1 MESVFLCRP
10 LKNTDEWP
18 VARYTAGM
26 AAAAPAEFAKLL
38 FRTEPF
44 NQMDSARRFQLLSQA
59 RSVRF
64 AKGEQLF
71 PENQPPAEVCILLEG
86 NVCVFADL
94 PGEKEPVMLEGV
106 GPGSCVGWIS
116 ALSGTAGLKALATTE
131 AAGLFI
137 AAPKFLEAVRHDPA
151 LKEAIYKQPRKG
163 EIWRAVAA
171 EIERRKLGVGSP
183 RQIVERLTDACIAR
197 DWPEEQSAIEADTS
211 RIWIVSGG
219 EGVTCGERWKGGLG
233 VLWARLIGLPV
244 EQFGRSLAVNR
255 ANPPR
260 ETLKLFRTS
269 SASRVVKKDS
279 AQSSSESRAAIPR
292 VEPRPKSR
300 SFLRIFIFTMFAI
313 IVALA
318 SVFSWANKQPITEAI
333 AINGTLV
340 FSGESRNINTTFDG
354 TLIEMRIQPGQRIER
369 GTVLAVIR
377 PVFDEARARE
387 LAATRERSLAHA
399 EFCESVIA
407 GRAVKANAVPQEL
420 AGLAREHAKQLG
432 ELRVLTAIQRGGADV
447 TGLGADERKRVEA
460 HFSALRA
467 NRAERVSSSALDI
480 DARRVDLREA
490 EDALREAQSELR
502 VQSEAYS
509 QLRAEKNDDARE
521 EYAVAQRALA
531 GLRRGVSQRQEIV
544 NRIRKE
550 IAGMSVTSQPEEK
563 DTAPGTEDFQAVNAA
578 LASIE
583 KQLRENSI
591 ALRQLAEESETTLVQ
606 MRAEN
611 TPREIQAAQRGLIV
625 ETAAVQPGTFIK
637 SDTFLGRFVMRQS
650 WQVRC
655 RASQAGRLQPRQ
667 AIILAVLNNDGTTTR
682 LPEIL
687 DFATEADASGRVL
700 LRLQASRDSW
710 KDGTP
715 ILIEAVVNVGTLL
728 DQWLGSSDTKR

>member
-1 MESVFLCRP
+1 
-10 LKNTDEWP
+10 
-18 VARYTAGM
+18 M

-137 AAPKFLEAVRHDPA
+137 AAPMFLEAVRHDPT

-219 EGVTCGERWKGGLG
+219 EGVTCGERWKGGSG

-279 AQSSSESRAAIPR
+279 AQSTSEYSESRVVKEKKVSKARNRGGFRVAVFALLALVVLLAGVVTWARRQPVNESLAIQ
-292 VEPRPKSR
+292 S
-300 SFLRIFIFTMFAI
+300 
-313 IVALA
+313 
-318 SVFSWANKQPITEAI
+318 
-333 AINGTLV
+333 TLV
-340 FSGESRNINTTFDG
+340 FSGESRNMSAVIEG
-354 TLIEMRIQPGQRIER
+354 TLLEMRIHAGQRIER
-369 GTVLAVIR
+369 GTVIAVIR
-377 PVFDEARARE
+377 PMFDEARARE
-387 LAATRERSLAHA
+387 LAATRERSRQHA
-399 EFCESVIA
+399 EFCESIIA
-407 GRAVKANAVPQEL
+407 GRSVRINGVPQEL
-420 AGLAREHAKQLG
+420 TDLAREHAALLS
-432 ELRVLTAIQRGGADV
+432 ELRVQTAIQRGGADV
-447 TGLGADERKRVEA
+447 AGLSVDERKRVTA
-460 HFSALRA
+460 YFSALRE
-467 NRAERVSSSALDI
+467 NQSESAISTARDR
-480 DARRVDLREA
+480 DARREDLREA
-490 EDALREAQSELR
+490 EEALREAQSEMR

-509 QLRAEKNDDARE
+509 QLRAEKNDEARE

-531 GLRRGVSQRQEIV
+531 ALRRGVSQKQEVV

-550 IAGMSVTSQPEEK
+550 IAAMSITTEPEKK
-563 DTAPGTEDFQAVNAA
+563 DTAQRSELLENTNTA

-583 KQLRENSI
+583 NRLREQSTM
-591 ALRQLAEESETTLVQ
+591 LRELAMESDRTLTQ
-606 MRAEN
+606 MHTDN
-611 TPREIQAAQRGLIV
+611 GPREIQVAQRGLVV
-625 ETAAVQPGTFIK
+625 ETAPVQKGTLVK
-637 SDTFLGRFVMRQS
+637 SDTFLGRLVTHQSWRVQCPSSLAARLESRQS
-650 WQVRC
+650 IMLV
-655 RASQAGRLQPRQ
+655 
-667 AIILAVLNNDGTTTR
+667 VTNNDGTTTQ
-682 LPEIL
+682 LSEIL
-687 DFATEADASGRVL
+687 DFASVPDAKEQTL
-700 LRLQASRDSW
+700 LRLQASRDDW
-710 KDGTP
+710 HDGMP
-715 ILIEAVVNVGTLL
+715 VRIEATVTTGTLL
-728 DQWLGSSDTKR
+728 DQWLSQVGMAR